1 MKISLDQIIKSI
13 NSQVNNKSQ
22 GKDGF
27 AAEFYEHFFNELAP
41 VFLDVC
47 DSCGNLATMCFTSAT
62 GIIFDIFKKGDKKD
76 IANWR
81 PI

>member
-1 MKISLDQIIKSI
+1 MDQIIKYI

-27 AAEFYEHFFNELAP
+27 AAEFYKHFSNELAP
-41 VFLDVC
+41 DFLDVY
-47 DSCGNLATMCFTSAT
+47 DSWGKLGTMCFTSAT
-62 GIIFDIFKKGDKKD
+62 GIIFDIFKKSDKKD